1 MKTPEELKELWKR
14 VREIYAE
21 TRDTNPRETITKIIE
36 EMGFE
41 SAREVFAAVAKIKKH
56 DGRIYG
62 DNRKWTNMVPT
73 DPTASEWG
81 QNNALIYAG
90 LDDIHTTHINQLI
103 TELRKFEN

>member
-41 SAREVFAAVAKIKKH
+41 SAREVFAALAKIKKH
-56 DGRIYG
+56 D
-62 DNRKWTNMVPT
+62 
-73 DPTASEWG
+73 
-81 QNNALIYAG
+81 
-90 LDDIHTTHINQLI
+90 
-103 TELRKFEN
+103 

>member
-1 MKTPEELKELWKR
+1 
-14 VREIYAE
+14 
-21 TRDTNPRETITKIIE
+21 
-36 EMGFE
+36 
-41 SAREVFAAVAKIKKH
+41 
-56 DGRIYG
+56 
-62 DNRKWTNMVPT
+62 MVPT